1 MKNKHCYQDSG
12 CWVDNQWKR
21 ENYEQ
26 EVAHRI
32 KSIADSLFVK
42 QGDAY
47 IGVHFIIHILQIFHM
62 QFYTKFYNKK
72 FLNTYAILNQSTYF
86 TCSIK
91 AFLASVV
98 SFSNLGSLI
107 SKRGFLSKS
116 FPSTELEFQRSFSL
130 LTTSTTPLKVLASP
144 IGNYKAK

>member
-1 MKNKHCYQDSG
+1 MKNKHYNQDSG
-12 CWVDNQWKR
+12 QGVDNQWKG
-21 ENYEQ
+21 ENYEK
-26 EVAHRI
+26 EVAHRF
-32 KSIADSLFVK
+32 KSIANSLFVK

-47 IGVHFIIHILQIFHM
+47 SGVHFIIHILYIFHM
-62 QFYTKFYNKK
+62 QFYTNFCNKK
-72 FLNTYAILNQSTYF
+72 FLNTYAILNQSIYF